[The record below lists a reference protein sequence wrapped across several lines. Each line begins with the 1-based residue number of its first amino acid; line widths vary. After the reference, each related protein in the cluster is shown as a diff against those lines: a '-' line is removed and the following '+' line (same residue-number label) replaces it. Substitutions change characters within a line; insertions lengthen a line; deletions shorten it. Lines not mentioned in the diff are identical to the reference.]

1 MVDIEA
7 FCDCCCCCCVDDDN
21 DDLSLTDFN
30 TDVNWFDT
38 PPLKYVRLE
47 SPRYVVMSEKGIIM
61 STFVLLLL
69 LLLLFLPM
77 SSSSVVI
84 ELPLKL
90 ADKSLPDCLLLLL
103 LFPARSNPIGLLFTI
118 ELIVERARAAA
129 ASSLLQLSLCSLLLL
144 FAGLIAVVVGALDEL
159 VVAVVAVGLV
169 PAVDEDKNGE
179 RRLIES
185 RSPSSAGGPTIIV
198 GSLVDVVVVVVV
210 VPIPTNDQRLL
221 K

>member
-1 MVDIEA
+1 M
-7 FCDCCCCCCVDDDN
+7 DDDN

-61 STFVLLLL
+61 SSFVLLLF
-69 LLLLFLPM
+69 LLFLPM

-90 ADKSLPDCLLLLL
+90 ADKSLPDCLLLLLLLL

-198 GSLVDVVVVVVV
+198 GSLVDVVVAVV